1 LCKNIVYFGK
11 IFQNNLYWTR
21 LSGFKSILTEP
32 DFFQGVLGG
41 PSGSM
46 VFSMLPEVFCLCTAC
61 GEPLGK
67 GGFVP
72 HKNASCGAGF
82 VAGGLAAFFAKTLAE
97 ITFYSESD
105 VLVELHG
112 AEGAGFHTGLTPD
125 AGVFVDQ
132 HDTVFIL
139 IDCFDR
145 AGFGTR
151 RISAMVTVYG
161 DEIRAFFHHPDQP
174 GADAQG
180 MLLFAGDLACVASH
194 AVVFKKYQ

>member
-1 LCKNIVYFGK
+1 MEFG
-11 IFQNNLYWTR
+11 
-21 LSGFKSILTEP
+21 LSSVSMGFPLLTEA
-32 DFFQGVLGG
+32 FY
-41 PSGSM
+41 
-46 VFSMLPEVFCLCTAC
+46 LCPIGC
-61 GEPLGK
+61 EPVGK

-82 VAGGLAAFFAKTLAE
+82 AAGGLTAFFAKVLAE
-97 ITFYSESD
+97 VAFYGKPG

-125 AGVFVDQ
+125 AGIFVDQ
-132 HDTVFIL
+132 HGAGFIL

-145 AGFGTR
+145 AGFGAGR
-151 RISAMVTVYG
+151 FGAVVTVYG
-161 DEIRAFFHHPDQP
+161 NEIRAFFHYPDEP
-174 GADAQG
+174 RADAQG